1 MVWLQLFPKKLL
13 VEKGE
18 IFSDESKV
26 ANSFNNFFEMAIH
39 SLRIKTSKYP
49 HESHGLKSPDET
61 AIRKFEQKILFT
73 KILLSFF
80 TNRA

>member
-26 ANSFNNFFEMAIH
+26 AHSFNNFFEMAIH
-39 SLRIKTSKYP
+39 SLRIKASKYP

-73 KILLSFF
+73 KILLSFSS
-80 TNRA
+80 NRT